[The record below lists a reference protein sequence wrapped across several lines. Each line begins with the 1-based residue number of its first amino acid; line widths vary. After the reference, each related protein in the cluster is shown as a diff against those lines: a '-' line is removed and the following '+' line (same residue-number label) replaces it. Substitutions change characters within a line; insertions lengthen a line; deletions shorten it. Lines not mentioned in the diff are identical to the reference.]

1 MGRGVVIQTPIFS
14 DALHQRYM
22 CAAMSLEDEWVD
34 DAPSTVPE
42 ETAAALSV
50 EEFRERYESVNLP
63 VVIRGAANA
72 WPAMTTWTR
81 ERLGRDFGE
90 TDFVVGGYDVA
101 LRDFFAMSDACRD
114 DTPLYLFDP
123 SFGEKAPAL
132 AREYNVPEY
141 FAEDDYFKHMGEG
154 RPHYRWLIVGPSRS
168 GSIFHKDPN
177 ATSAWNAVV
186 SGRKKWVMFPPD
198 VIPPGV
204 HPSED
209 GAEVAQPLS
218 MVEWFASFYDFARD
232 ADAASRPLECVC
244 EPGDVLFVPSGW
256 WHMALNVTECI
267 AVTQNFV
274 SRTTR
279 ARYSPFSTPS
289 VKISSPGRHAT
300 DAAVWRT
307 HSLPPR
313 ARPAT
318 HVSPPPSTRTRRKR
332 QEKRCRGTTTTPS
345 QTPRAPTFHSA
356 LTSLGALESRTSR
369 FLGTY
374 PVSARYH
381 YTRYG
386 TEAVPGVRRTSRPAL
401 DVTKSAARPRYL
413 HHPLARVRHVHR
425 RARGRDERCT
435 NGARARSTRRGRE
448 WGAAVTR
455 KPPRRTATSS
465 SYLSVRVVPRATAA
479 DASETTAKKSAPR
492 WDLPRPPHDAGA
504 APENGTWSPTNQ
516 TIKDWRSLYKNT
528 TLSVKGD
535 GEGRVI
541 EGAAIEGEI
550 PKELKGTL
558 FRNGPGLL
566 EIYGKKLNQ
575 FFDGDGSVYPTTFDG
590 EGGV

>member
-1 MGRGVVIQTPIFS
+1 MRAIHPGGVLPHGNALVVSPEDARARRDRRRDGLGTLAALDDATLLDVCDKLSRDLEGARALARLARASKACRAFATHEDVWKAATLTVHGGRFRWCSSGRWVDVFARTQRRGKKRGREEEEEEDKVGRAVVIQTPIFS

-22 CAAMSLEDEWVD
+22 CAAMSLEDAWVD

-42 ETAAALSV
+42 ETATALSV

-132 AREYNVPEY
+132 AREYDVPEY

-232 ADAASRPLECVC
+232 TDAASRPLECVC

-274 SRTTR
+274 SRHNARKVFAFLDTKCENLVSGTTR
-279 ARYSPFSTPS
+279 DRRGGLADAFVAAARASGDARLTAALDAHEAE
-289 VKISSPGRHAT
+289 KARKAT
-300 DAAVWRT
+300 SRDDRDAFADAA
-307 HSLPPR
+307 
-313 ARPAT
+313 
-318 HVSPPPSTRTRRKR
+318 
-332 QEKRCRGTTTTPS
+332 
-345 QTPRAPTFHSA
+345 SA
-356 LTSLGALESRTSR
+356 NFSFG
-369 FLGTY
+369 F
-374 PVSARYH
+374 
-381 YTRYG
+381 
-386 TEAVPGVRRTSRPAL
+386 
-401 DVTKSAARPRYL
+401 D
-413 HHPLARVRHVHR
+413 
-425 RARGRDERCT
+425 
-435 NGARARSTRRGRE
+435 
-448 WGAAVTR
+448 
-455 KPPRRTATSS
+455 
-465 SYLSVRVVPRATAA
+465 VPR
-479 DASETTAKKSAPR
+479 
-492 WDLPRPPHDAGA
+492 GA
-504 APENGTWSPTNQ
+504 
-516 TIKDWRSLYKNT
+516 
-528 TLSVKGD
+528 
-535 GEGRVI
+535 
-541 EGAAIEGEI
+541 
-550 PKELKGTL
+550 
-558 FRNGPGLL
+558 
-566 EIYGKKLNQ
+566 
-575 FFDGDGSVYPTTFDG
+575 
-590 EGGV
+590 

>member
-1 MGRGVVIQTPIFS
+1 MKKCTDHRSRVVTARLAAMRAIHPGGVLPHGNALVVSPEDARARRDRRRLGLGKLAALDDATLLDVCDKLSRDLEGARALARLARASKACRAFATHEDVWKAATLTVHGGRFRWCSSGRWVDVFARTQRRGKKRGREEEEEEEEEEDKVGRGVVIQTPIFS

-274 SRTTR
+274 SRHNARKVFAFLDTKCENLVSGTTR
-279 ARYSPFSTPS
+279 DRRGGLADAFVAAARASGDARLTAALDAHEAE
-289 VKISSPGRHAT
+289 KARKAT
-300 DAAVWRT
+300 SRDDHDAFADAA
-307 HSLPPR
+307 
-313 ARPAT
+313 
-318 HVSPPPSTRTRRKR
+318 
-332 QEKRCRGTTTTPS
+332 
-345 QTPRAPTFHSA
+345 SA
-356 LTSLGALESRTSR
+356 NFSFG
-369 FLGTY
+369 F
-374 PVSARYH
+374 
-381 YTRYG
+381 
-386 TEAVPGVRRTSRPAL
+386 
-401 DVTKSAARPRYL
+401 D
-413 HHPLARVRHVHR
+413 
-425 RARGRDERCT
+425 
-435 NGARARSTRRGRE
+435 
-448 WGAAVTR
+448 
-455 KPPRRTATSS
+455 
-465 SYLSVRVVPRATAA
+465 VPR
-479 DASETTAKKSAPR
+479 
-492 WDLPRPPHDAGA
+492 GA
-504 APENGTWSPTNQ
+504 
-516 TIKDWRSLYKNT
+516 
-528 TLSVKGD
+528 
-535 GEGRVI
+535 
-541 EGAAIEGEI
+541 
-550 PKELKGTL
+550 
-558 FRNGPGLL
+558 
-566 EIYGKKLNQ
+566 
-575 FFDGDGSVYPTTFDG
+575 
-590 EGGV
+590 